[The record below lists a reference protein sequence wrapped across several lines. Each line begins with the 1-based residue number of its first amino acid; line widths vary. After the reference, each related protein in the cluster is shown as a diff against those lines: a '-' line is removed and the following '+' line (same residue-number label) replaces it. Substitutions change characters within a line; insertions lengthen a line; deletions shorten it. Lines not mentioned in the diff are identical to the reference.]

1 MMKKILCFL
10 SLLFLSLSF
19 ISCTKEE
26 NEIKDPTNNNDI
38 EQDTKEIE
46 FITINNLEDF
56 YFLGEEGNLSITV
69 YPNDVVINNIKYE
82 SSDDSIISID
92 NNGHLETKNF
102 GKCIITITI
111 NDKEEKRIVE
121 VVDSEEIESE
131 TTILDIQERLERQE
145 ELNEIAKEKGFDSWR
160 DYVLYRYEQKR
171 KENLNNLREKY
182 EYEVSVSE
190 SLGITWEDYKCLETY
205 GKTFDQMTESLKE
218 FGYSLTVEY
227 VEDMKY
233 QIQLVSTNNDKRHIL
248 SIKMWFLKDKLD
260 SFAYD
265 DYSPYTFTDSDGKTK
280 ISYSNYYYQVTL
292 FNNFGQSI
300 NQEEWEKIEEVLP
313 NAEEYIRIYDYLSN
327 RIINEHLYEGLYDY
341 KNMTNELIRDFV
353 CYQVVY
359 FVDETIN
366 GRNPV
371 KDMFIAEF
379 RNLCLQLMEDYE
391 K

>member
-10 SLLFLSLSF
+10 SLLFLSLSL

-26 NEIKDPTNNNDI
+26 SEMKDPTNNNDT

-46 FITINNLEDF
+46 FITINDLEDF
-56 YFLGEEGNLSITV
+56 YFLGEKGNLSITV

-82 SSDDSIISID
+82 SSDDNIISID
-92 NNGHLETKNF
+92 NNGHLEAKKI

-121 VVDSEEIESE
+121 VVDSEELEYE
-131 TTILDIQERLERQE
+131 TTILDIQERLKRQE
-145 ELNEIAKEKGFDSWR
+145 ELDEIAKEKGFDSWR

-171 KENLNNLREKY
+171 LENLENLRNKY

-205 GKTFDQMTESLKE
+205 NKTFDQMNESLKE
-218 FGYSLTVEY
+218 YGCSLSVEY

-233 QIQLVSTNNDKRHIL
+233 LINVLPTNSDKYNKF
-248 SIKMWFLKDKLD
+248 SIKCRYLSVTLGAFLNESVDIL
-260 SFAYD
+260 Y
-265 DYSPYTFTDSDGKTK
+265 G
-280 ISYSNYYYQVTL
+280 NYYLQVSL
-292 FNNFGQSI
+292 YNNFGQSI
-300 NQEEWEKIEEVLP
+300 NQEEWQKIEEVLP

-327 RIINEHLYEGLYDY
+327 RIINEHLYEDLNISEDL
-341 KNMTNELIRDFV
+341 KNIDTIKASIRIYV
-353 CYQVVY
+353 LAIISNKTPLLN
-359 FVDETIN
+359 DE
-366 GRNPV
+366 
-371 KDMFIAEF
+371 FI
-379 RNLCLQLMEDYE
+379 NLCLELMEDYE